1 MARPLVALCTAFA
14 VALLALPAEA
24 QWKWRDQKG
33 QIQYS
38 DLPPPAGVAE
48 QDILGRPGSAQRRAA
63 APLPPASAPS
73 APSLSASNVLA
84 PKVAD
89 AELEARLKK
98 AEQEQ
103 AAKQKAEQTRLAAA
117 RAENCERA
125 RSQMRAL
132 DSGIRLARVNQKGE
146 REILDDKQREAEVK
160 RTQTAIGADCR

>member
-14 VALLALPAEA
+14 VALLALPVEA

-48 QDILGRPGSAQRRAA
+48 QDILGRPSSAQRRAA
-63 APLPPASAPS
+63 APPPASATS
-73 APSLSASNVLA
+73 APALSASNVLA

-160 RTQTAIGADCR
+160 RTQTAIGTDCK